1 MRSILFFFIFFCSCS
16 NTPESIKDFITLE
29 KSAVETITEAEIL
42 HTENGILKVKINS
55 NKIERFHDKEPQIV
69 LTNGIEI
76 FFYSDK
82 AEIKSTLTADR
93 AELDKKNKIM
103 TASKNVVLTS
113 VDNKKLETSVL
124 FWDEKRNKIYTNSQV
139 FVTTNKEQIIGD
151 GFTSNTDFTNYSISN
166 ITGVINLQSD
176 TE

>member
-1 MRSILFFFIFFCSCS
+1 MRSILYFFIFFCSCS
-16 NTPESIKDFITLE
+16 NPSESIKDFITFE
-29 KSAVETITEAEIL
+29 NSAIETITEAEIL
-42 HTENGILKVKINS
+42 HTENGNLKVKIKS
-55 NKIERFHDKEPQIV
+55 DKIERFHEKEPQIV

-76 FFYSDK
+76 FFYNDSAK
-82 AEIKSTLTADR
+82 IKSTLTADR

-113 VDNKKLETSVL
+113 LDNKRLETSVL

-139 FVTTNKEQIIGD
+139 FVTTDKEQIMGE
-151 GFTSNTDFTNYSISN
+151 GFISNTDFTNYSISN
-166 ITGVINLQSD
+166 ITGVISFISD

>member
-1 MRSILFFFIFFCSCS
+1 MRSILCFFIVFCSCS
-16 NTPESIKDFITLE
+16 NTNESIKDFITLE
-29 KSAVETITEAEIL
+29 KSAIETITEAEIL

-55 NKIERFHDKEPQIV
+55 NKIERYHEKEPQIV

-76 FFYSDK
+76 FFYSDS

-103 TASKNVVLTS
+103 TASKNVVLS
-113 VDNKKLETSVL
+113 SIDNKKLETSVL
-124 FWDEKRNKIYTNSQV
+124 FWDEKINKIYTNSQV

-151 GFTSNTDFTNYSISN
+151 GFISNTDFTNYSISN

>member
-1 MRSILFFFIFFCSCS
+1 
-16 NTPESIKDFITLE
+16 
-29 KSAVETITEAEIL
+29 
-42 HTENGILKVKINS
+42 
-55 NKIERFHDKEPQIV
+55 
-69 LTNGIEI
+69 
-76 FFYSDK
+76 
-82 AEIKSTLTADR
+82 
-93 AELDKKNKIM
+93 M

-166 ITGVINLQSD
+166 ITGVINLQSV